1 MTVTELKLAIK
12 KLPPGDY
19 NQLISW
25 IDEYENSK
33 WDMEIEQDQKSG
45 KLDKLINQA
54 LQDFENGN
62 VERL

>member
-12 KLPPGDY
+12 KLPPADY

-33 WDMEIEQDQKSG
+33 WDMEIEQDQTSG
-45 KLDKLINQA
+45 KLDKLINHA
-54 LQDFENGN
+54 LQDIENGN
-62 VERL
+62 VERI